1 MPARDPNLLLQW
13 AHVKPNDIGR
23 ALWRGQLGQRG
34 LRDILRR
41 GGVKRERE
49 REREEERDVG
59 RGVRWGAG
67 GGRRCAP
74 GDARAGGA
82 DGGADSQRQAGK
94 FRGSA
99 LPARAGGWRCAG
111 GWEAQKA
118 GAWDGP
124 SFVYGRNQ
132 SDELRMPI
140 CSG

>member
-1 MPARDPNLLLQW
+1 M
-13 AHVKPNDIGR
+13 
-23 ALWRGQLGQRG
+23 
-34 LRDILRR
+34 
-41 GGVKRERE
+41 
-49 REREEERDVG
+49 
-59 RGVRWGAG
+59 RWGAG

-82 DGGADSQRQAGK
+82 DGGEDLQTQAGK
-94 FRGSA
+94 LRWSA
-99 LPARAGGWRCAG
+99 LPAHAGGWRCAG